1 MNYIKISK
9 YCKVTLASTLSFHS
23 LKVKEI
29 KTENPIVAANDPIF
43 EVNNNNQMKYG
54 LFKLAYILVKKFCL
68 KIIKFII

>member
-1 MNYIKISK
+1 MHYIKISK
-9 YCKVTLASTLSFHS
+9 YCKVTITSKLSFHS

-54 LFKLAYILVKKFCL
+54 LFKLAYLLVKKFCL

>member
-9 YCKVTLASTLSFHS
+9 YCKVTITSKLSFHS

-29 KTENPIVAANDPIF
+29 RTENPIVAANDPIF

-54 LFKLAYILVKKFCL
+54 LFKLAYLLVKKFCL